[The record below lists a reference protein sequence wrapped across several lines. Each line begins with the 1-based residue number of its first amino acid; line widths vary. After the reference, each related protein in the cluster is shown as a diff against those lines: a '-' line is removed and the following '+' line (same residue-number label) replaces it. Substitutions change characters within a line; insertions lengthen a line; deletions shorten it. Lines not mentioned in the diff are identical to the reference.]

1 MRVKRNNRTVSV
13 KVFTGRDLIEK
24 LYSEGWEIEQREYG
38 LKDTAK
44 SIYKIFKNRGKS
56 IKKLYDENVPETI
69 KSIKKSRIIKGL
81 KERKQEKERI
91 NKRLEISVNN
101 KIKNLNKPSTNNK
114 IFKGEVDNPN
124 AKDELKS
131 IAKSR
136 KIEVSQGKENRHL
149 SKSDYKE
156 IAKKIEDP
164 KKRKEVLSEIDKDP
178 HKDFIGIID
187 FNNGKDPEILAHEMG
202 HAKTGKSSN
211 PMDAYTKWRSK
222 GREANKFRDFGNKT
236 KSEEKKK
243 ALDDGR
249 DYSGVKGFFRLS
261 RRNRGVNNVLMEEEN
276 ASKNARKDLKDLVDK
291 NIMTESEYNKASK
304 NLDRALDTYKKDAEL
319 YKDYAKLK
327 RRKGK

>member
-1 MRVKRNNRTVSV
+1 MI
-13 KVFTGRDLIEK
+13 TGKQLIEK
-24 LYSEGWEIEQREYG
+24 LYSEGWEVEQREYG

-56 IKKLYDENVPETI
+56 IKKFYNEDISETV
-69 KSIKKSRIIKGL
+69 KSIKKSGLVKGL
-81 KERKQEKERI
+81 KERKQNEDMVYK
-91 NKRLEISVNN
+91 KLEISVNN
-101 KIKNLNKPSTNNK
+101 KIKNLDKPSTNNE
-114 IFKGEVDNPN
+114 IFKGEVNNPN

-136 KIEVSQGKENRHL
+136 KIEISQGKEDRHL
-149 SKSDYKE
+149 SKSDYKKL
-156 IAKKIEDP
+156 AKKIENP
-164 KKRKEVLSEIDKDP
+164 ETKKEVISKLNKDP
-178 HKDFIGIID
+178 HEDFIKITN
-187 FNNGKDPEILAHEMG
+187 FNNGKDPEVLAHEMG
-202 HAKTGKSSN
+202 HAKTGKLSN

-249 DYSGVKGFFRLS
+249 DYSGIKGFFRLN

-276 ASKNARKDLKDLVDK
+276 ASKNAKEDLKDLVKK
-291 NIMTESEYNKASK
+291 NIMTESEYDKASK
-304 NLDRALDTYKKDAEL
+304 NLDKALNTYKKDAEL
-319 YKDYAKLK
+319 YKNYARLK